1 MPATSK
7 KTTRTRKTKP
17 TCKTDRE
24 DEPFAESM
32 GYQVRLTYRMFERF
46 IQDRLTQSQIQIG
59 MWYFLRI
66 LWREDGLTQRE
77 LSRRAG
83 TAEPTTLE
91 QLRHMETR
99 GLIKRRRG
107 VDDKRTV
114 LVVLTAKGRLLENAL
129 MKNLDDLHAVALAG
143 LSPSDI
149 VTLRELLTRVR
160 ENLKAAKRKV

>member
-7 KTTRTRKTKP
+7 NNTRRTTKP
-17 TCKTDRE
+17 TCKTDQE

-32 GYQVRLTYRMFERF
+32 GYQVRITYRMFERF

-91 QLRHMETR
+91 QLKHMEAR

-107 VDDKRTV
+107 VADKRTV
-114 LVVLTAKGRLLENAL
+114 LVVLTAKGRLLEKAL

-143 LSPSDI
+143 LNSSEV

-160 ENLKAAKRKV
+160 ENLKAANRKV